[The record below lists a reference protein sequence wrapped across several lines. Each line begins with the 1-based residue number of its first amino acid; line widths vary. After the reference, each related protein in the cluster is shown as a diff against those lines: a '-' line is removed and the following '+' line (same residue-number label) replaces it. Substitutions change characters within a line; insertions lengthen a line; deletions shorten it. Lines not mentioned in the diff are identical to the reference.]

1 MRAFAVAAGL
11 WAVVVASRAI
21 AARHSEAVEALYA
34 RRVYPAVARA
44 VSLATGWTVFSLAEV
59 IVTAGVFAIVLGALS
74 VVVRGR
80 WRRWTA
86 AGVASAAARLL
97 AGAAIAVLVFD
108 VLWGFNYDR
117 APVAGLL
124 GYDLAPA
131 PAKDLAALS
140 RRAARPG
147 GRASRGTARGRRG
160 CPPADGRPA
169 GRALSRRARL
179 RGRGGRFPSSRA
191 TPVRSA
197 QARPVLPLMSYL
209 GIGGI
214 FIPFT
219 CEANVNATLPDWEIP
234 FTSAHELAHQRG
246 FAREDEANYVG
257 YLACRAHPDGTS
269 SIPVP
274 SLPGSTPWVLCAG
287 GPAAYGWLG
296 PTSHAPP
303 GRDLAALAAWHRR
316 YESRLGEVQERVND
330 AYLKTRWDGGRR
342 AQLRTDGRP
351 APGGKA
357 GERPPVISVRC
368 SGPSATAAA
377 STSSASTTAARTMA
391 APTRWNHPL

>member
-11 WAVVVASRAI
+11 WAVVVAGRAI
-21 AARHSEAVEALYA
+21 AARHSEAVEGIYA

-44 VSLATGWTVFSLAEV
+44 VSQATGWTVFSLAEV

-117 APVAGLL
+117 APVAALL

-131 PAKDLAALS
+131 PAEDLAALS
-140 RRAARPG
+140 ADLLDRAAALREGLPEDG
-147 GRASRGTARGRRG
+147 AGALRLTDGRRG
-160 CPPADGRPA
+160 ALFRA
-169 GRALSRRARL
+169 GRGYEAAELASRIPVPRLSAPPKL
-179 RGRGGRFPSSRA
+179 
-191 TPVRSA
+191 
-197 QARPVLPLMSYL
+197 VLFSPLMSYL

-246 FAREDEANYVG
+246 FAREEEANYVG
-257 YLACRAHPDGTS
+257 YLACRAHPDRDFQYSGTFR
-269 SIPVP
+269 
-274 SLPGSTPWVLCAG
+274 AG
-287 GPAAYGWLG
+287 LYALSALAQADRAAYEPLRARL
-296 PTSHAPP
+296 SAPLR
-303 GRDLAALAAWHRR
+303 RDLAALSAWHRR

-330 AYLKTRWDGGRR
+330 AYLKTQGQADGVRSYGRMVDLLLAERR
-342 AQLRTDGRP
+342 AKDRR
-351 APGGKA
+351 
-357 GERPPVISVRC
+357 
-368 SGPSATAAA
+368 
-377 STSSASTTAARTMA
+377 
-391 APTRWNHPL
+391 